1 MKNRIRSVAIA
12 AIAAAL
18 TVAGLSVAQDD
29 GGSGTGTGDKAKSGQ
44 RSPGP
49 PPGGPGMLGPGGDK
63 SLTYSETHLRED
75 GEDVTV
81 RVDKGKVVEADSD
94 SIQIKRNDGETVEV
108 AVDGDTRVMAGPR
121 KRNAKVE
128 GIAVGKTVI
137 VVRKGDDETAEA
149 VGVQP
154 KRRLHFRGGPGM
166 APGFGPAPG
175 GERMP
180 PPPPSGEE
188 G

>member
-1 MKNRIRSVAIA
+1 MKKRIRSVAIA

-29 GGSGTGTGDKAKSGQ
+29 GGTGTGGKAKSGQ
-44 RSPGP
+44 RPPGP

-94 SIQIKRNDGETVEV
+94 SIEIKRNDGETVEV

-128 GIAVGKTVI
+128 DIAVGKTVI
-137 VVRKGDDETAEA
+137 VVRKGDDEAAEA

-154 KRRLHFRGGPGM
+154 KKRLHFRGAPGM
-166 APGFGPAPG
+166 PPPGPG

-180 PPPPSGEE
+180 PPPSSGEE